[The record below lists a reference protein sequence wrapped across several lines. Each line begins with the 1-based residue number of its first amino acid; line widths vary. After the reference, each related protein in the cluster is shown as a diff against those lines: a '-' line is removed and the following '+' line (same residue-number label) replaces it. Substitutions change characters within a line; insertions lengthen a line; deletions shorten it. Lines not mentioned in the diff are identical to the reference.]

1 MFDIGFWELVILFA
15 LALVVLGPKRLPE
28 LAATLGRWLGRARFM
43 ARSLKTQIDTE
54 LAIERANEAAAKK
67 DKEKQDKAAES
78 TDRDPG

>member
-28 LAATLGRWLGRARFM
+28 LAATLGRWFGRARFM

-54 LAIERANEAAAKK
+54 LAIERANEAQAKK
-67 DKEKQDKAAES
+67 DNTAES
-78 TDRDPG
+78 TDRDPD

>member
-67 DKEKQDKAAES
+67 DKEKKDQAAEP

>member
-67 DKEKQDKAAES
+67 DKAAES

>member
-28 LAATLGRWLGRARFM
+28 LVATLGRWLGRARFM

-67 DKEKQDKAAES
+67 DKEKKDKATES

>member
-54 LAIERANEAAAKK
+54 LAIERANEAKA
-67 DKEKQDKAAES
+67 KQDKTAES

>member
-54 LAIERANEAAAKK
+54 LAIARANETQAKK
-67 DKEKQDKAAES
+67 DKAAES

>member
-54 LAIERANEAAAKK
+54 LAIERANEAAAKN
-67 DKEKQDKAAES
+67 DKEKKDKAAES

>member
-28 LAATLGRWLGRARFM
+28 LAATLGRWIGRARFM

-54 LAIERANEAAAKK
+54 LAVERAHETKMKK
-67 DKEKQDKAAES
+67 DKAAES
-78 TDRDPG
+78 TDRDAD

>member
-67 DKEKQDKAAES
+67 DTEKKDKATES

>member
-54 LAIERANEAAAKK
+54 LAIERANEAQAKK
-67 DKEKQDKAAES
+67 DNTAES
-78 TDRDPG
+78 TDRDPD